1 MPGVAPRVIRIL
13 DTAPLSRKGVVVLEL
28 DAPSPLLG
36 VAIGMSIDLVFKDGG
51 HEKVELKGLGFASS
65 TPDHAHIIVSMP
77 QRADLGTVELIEV
90 ELRG

>member
-1 MPGVAPRVIRIL
+1 MHDVAPRAINVL

-36 VAIGMSIDLVFKDGG
+36 VAIGMSLDLVFKDGIR
-51 HEKVELKGLGFASS
+51 ERVELKGLGFASS
-65 TPDHAHIIVSMP
+65 TPDHAHIIVTMP
-77 QRADLGTVELIEV
+77 KRADLVAVERIEV